1 MATVIVPASQ
11 PFMRSGQGNEEER
24 DRQQRAIR
32 LDNHRLPA
40 GSYRCCQGCMKTLDW
55 GRVQHRR
62 GGRSSIIG
70 RTNNGFMEPL
80 DAD

>member
-11 PFMRSGQGNEEER
+11 PFMRSTARATKKNAIGSS
-24 DRQQRAIR
+24 AIR

-55 GRVQHRR
+55 MRKMPHRR
-62 GGRSSIIG
+62 RWIAV
-70 RTNNGFMEPL
+70 T
-80 DAD
+80 ADYWYYQ